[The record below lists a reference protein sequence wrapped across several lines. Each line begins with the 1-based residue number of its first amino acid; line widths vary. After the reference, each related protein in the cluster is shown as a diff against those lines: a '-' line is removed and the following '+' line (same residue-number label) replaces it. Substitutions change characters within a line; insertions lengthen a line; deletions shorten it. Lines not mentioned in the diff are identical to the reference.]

1 MYDDTERVYL
11 PADKGKVM
19 VVMDKTIER
28 GGENSYEHKMKKVL
42 SDLKAKP
49 STRRKEGRMED

>member
-19 VVMDKTIER
+19 VVMDKTIEK
-28 GGENSYEHKMKKVL
+28 GGENSYEDKMNKVL
-42 SDLKAKP
+42 
-49 STRRKEGRMED
+49 G